1 MCNSY
6 NLDNKDLK
14 DLINKKESLIDSKE
28 LIDLRHLKTYTID
41 DTRTIEVDDA
51 ISIEIEGLKKYLWIH
66 ISNPA
71 EFIEYGSSL
80 DHIAR
85 DKAATCYI
93 NNEIYTMFPKNLVEQ
108 VLSLN
113 SYKSNIALSVRVL
126 LGSDGTIENYTI
138 SRTIIKPTYRL
149 DYEEADEILDLHPK
163 EEQDLIIINNEL
175 KKRIKFRS
183 RQGSINLEEAYGKLL
198 NDNGKIKHV
207 IIEDN
212 ESRVLIKEAM
222 LLYGSIIATHC
233 LNNNILIPFR
243 NQVNKNIN
251 TEDIRNKITNRHVA
265 NFVIKRKLARPTLDV
280 ICKGHSTIGTEAYV
294 QATSPI
300 RRYIDL
306 ITHIQVLKS
315 MKEEKIINVEEITEV
330 IYKYEKSN
338 KQNNERIKSNKLIN
352 ISLWFTS
359 NKNTIWHTKFL
370 TWLNKTRNIALI
382 YFPILEMDIICLLH
396 GNHYYQGHNIK
407 LIFKKVHKESSLVVF
422 EEN

>member
-1 MCNSY
+1 
-6 NLDNKDLK
+6 
-14 DLINKKESLIDSKE
+14 
-28 LIDLRHLKTYTID
+28 
-41 DTRTIEVDDA
+41 
-51 ISIEIEGLKKYLWIH
+51 
-66 ISNPA
+66 
-71 EFIEYGSSL
+71 
-80 DHIAR
+80 
-85 DKAATCYI
+85 I

-294 QATSPI
+294 QA
-300 RRYIDL
+300 
-306 ITHIQVLKS
+306 
-315 MKEEKIINVEEITEV
+315 
-330 IYKYEKSN
+330 
-338 KQNNERIKSNKLIN
+338 
-352 ISLWFTS
+352 
-359 NKNTIWHTKFL
+359 
-370 TWLNKTRNIALI
+370 
-382 YFPILEMDIICLLH
+382 
-396 GNHYYQGHNIK
+396 
-407 LIFKKVHKESSLVVF
+407 
-422 EEN
+422 